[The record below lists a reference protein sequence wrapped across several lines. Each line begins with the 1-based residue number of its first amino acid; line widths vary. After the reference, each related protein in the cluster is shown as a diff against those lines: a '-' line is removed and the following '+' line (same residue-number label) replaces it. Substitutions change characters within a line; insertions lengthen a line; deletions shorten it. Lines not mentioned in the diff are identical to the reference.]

1 MDGGKRSYDK
11 PPGNL
16 DEDLLDPDELG
27 SAPALSEPQR
37 SAPSHSPSVPSIAPT
52 GDQASQSE
60 LREGGP
66 NQMSIPP
73 VAPTGDRFVS
83 KALVENPIA
92 PTAESKEFDAARPA
106 MTAGLERQCSP
117 GPHPATT
124 SSIVPTHAHVEN
136 PMEPSRESLNN
147 LAVDGRRLGA
157 GYDEPE
163 AMSRSLKIAYVIV
176 FGVLALSLL
185 GVVYVHL
192 HHSSNGHPARVSLR
206 TTTTT
211 LAHGGTTTVAV
222 PTTLSPSAE
231 GAATALVATWATN
244 NRASALKVATPAAVA
259 TLFNVPYASGLSL
272 DRGCS
277 TSFSPIV
284 CTFGPPGGA
293 SPTDPIYE
301 IMVSE
306 VQGGWYVSSVKIEN

>member
-1 MDGGKRSYDK
+1 
-11 PPGNL
+11 
-16 DEDLLDPDELG
+16 
-27 SAPALSEPQR
+27 
-37 SAPSHSPSVPSIAPT
+37 
-52 GDQASQSE
+52 
-60 LREGGP
+60 
-66 NQMSIPP
+66 MSIPP

-83 KALVENPIA
+83 KALVENPIE
-92 PTAESKEFDAARPA
+92 PTAESKEIDAARPA

-117 GPHPATT
+117 DPHPATT
-124 SSIVPTHAHVEN
+124 SSVVPTLDPIPQSERHGVGQDRVSNPAAVPSGYSMESHAHVAN
-136 PMEPSRESLNN
+136 PMEPSGESLNN
-147 LAVDGRRLGA
+147 LAVDRRRLGA
-157 GYDEPE
+157 VYDEPE

-176 FGVLALSLL
+176 FGVLALSIL
-185 GVVYVHL
+185 GVAYVHL